1 MKKQSPSLSYAHGLA
16 LCGIILLCIAV
27 IAYMDL
33 VVRPPYFV
41 KTAVKAPIF
50 FCVPIVYAV
59 FCKDFKPFSVLKP
72 QKEGLR
78 MAFLLGLGI
87 YAVVLGAYLIAN
99 SYVDLSGIQQSL
111 EENLGIDQSNFIYI
125 GLYVSICNSFLEE
138 WFFRGFV
145 FHRFKKISR
154 RLGYLVSSASFA
166 IYHIAI
172 MDGMFGWEM
181 YLLVLVGLFVGGT
194 IFNYLNERHN
204 SIYPSWFC
212 HSFANFA
219 MNTIGFLLF
228 FA

>member
-1 MKKQSPSLSYAHGLA
+1 MKKRLTTTHAWLLCA
-16 LCGIILLCIAV
+16 LILLCIAT

-50 FCVPIVYAV
+50 FCVPLVYAL

-78 MAFLLGLGI
+78 MACLLGLAI
-87 YAVVLGAYLIAN
+87 YVVVLGTYLIAN
-99 SYVDLSGIQQSL
+99 GLVDLSGIRQSL
-111 EENLGIDQSNFIYI
+111 EQNLGIDQQNFIYI

-145 FHRFKKISR
+145 FHRFKTISR
-154 RLGYLVSSASFA
+154 GLGYLVSSTAFA

-172 MDGMFGWEM
+172 MDGMFGWEL
-181 YLLVLVGLFVGGT
+181 YLLVLAGLFAGGT

-212 HSFANFA
+212 HFFANFA
-219 MNTIGFLLF
+219 MNTIGFFLF
-228 FA
+228 F